1 MSTEVKYLSYEGLQT
16 YTTQIKKYFA
26 NTELVDGRVGLAG
39 CASKLKQSRKIEFI
53 GAVTGDGMFDGS
65 RDVTIST
72 QVNLSG
78 LYGIDIS
85 GNAGTANNFKY
96 NKPINITG
104 AVTGYATGGAD
115 ANGWSIATTLATG
128 VVTNDKLAGNI
139 SNSKLQNSS
148 ITIGSTV
155 ITLGSTANSLSVDV
169 IGDLT
174 GNATS
179 ADSATSD
186 SVGNVIVDTYATKA
200 ELAQMSSAIR
210 YKGEVAD
217 LSQVTN
223 PQNGDIYSVTGGGTY
238 IWSADNN
245 RWDDFGTSYGPAT
258 SSAFGL
264 VKTGANIT
272 NTAGTISLS
281 QVNVDNALGYQ
292 AISGVSVNGT
302 PVSVV
307 NRTVDITIPS
317 NYATQQDVLDAFTN
331 NNIVTGLGYEPIENV
346 SLNGTDL
353 VKSNHRV
360 NIDLSSY
367 ATEAWT
373 TQQIETQLG
382 SLYSF
387 KGSVS
392 SYGDLLHISNPATG
406 DTYNVINGN
415 DPSTQESSWPAF
427 SGGTNFAWD
436 GDEWDSLGG
445 SLDLSSYYKK
455 TEVDTL
461 LAGKAEL
468 NHSHNDVYYTK
479 TQVDTLLSNL
489 SSWVTS
495 QLAQSGYMTEADV
508 RTIVAEIIAAERE
521 AGTMNDIR
529 TFTDYD
535 HFPGNSANPSEVPTT
550 GVEYVDSLTGLE
562 YIWVETQSGGR
573 YQQVN
578 AIATNSDIDNIFS

>member
-155 ITLGSTANSLSVDV
+155 ITLGSTASSLSVDV

-281 QVNVDNALGYQ
+281 QANVDSALGYQ

-373 TQQIETQLG
+373 AQQIETQLG

-392 SYGDLLHISNPATG
+392 SYGDLLHISNPSIG

-455 TEVDTL
+455 TEVDAL
-461 LAGKAEL
+461 LATKAEL

-508 RTIVAEIIAAERE
+508 RAIVAEIIAAERE

>member
-1 MSTEVKYLSYEGLQT
+1 MSKEVKYLSYEGLQT
-16 YTTQIKKYFA
+16 YTTQIKNYFA
-26 NTELVDGRVGLAG
+26 NTELVDGRVGLADY
-39 CASKLKQSRKIEFI
+39 ANRLKQSRKIEFI
-53 GAVTGDGMFDGS
+53 GAVTGDGLFDGS

-78 LYGIDIS
+78 TYGIDVS

-96 NKPINITG
+96 SKPINITG
-104 AVTGYATGGAD
+104 AVSGYATGGTD

-128 VVTNDKLAGNI
+128 IVTNEKLAGNI
-139 SNSKLQNSS
+139 SNNKLQNSS

-155 ITLGSTANSLSVDV
+155 IDLGGIANSLSVNV
-169 IGDLT
+169 VGDLT
-174 GNATS
+174 GNATT

-200 ELAQMSSAIR
+200 ELAQISSAIR
-210 YKGEVAD
+210 YKGAVAD
-217 LSQVTN
+217 LSQVVN
-223 PQNGDIYSVTGGGTY
+223 PQNGDIYSVIGGSTY

-245 RWDDFGTSYGPAT
+245 AWEDFGTSYGPAT
-258 SSAFGL
+258 DEVFGL
-264 VKTGANIT
+264 VKIGNNIT
-272 NTAGTISLS
+272 NTSGKISLS
-281 QVNVDNALGYQ
+281 RLNVDNALGYQ
-292 AISGVSVNGT
+292 ALSGVSVNGT

-317 NYATQQDVLDAFTN
+317 NYATQQYVLDSFTN
-331 NNIVTGLGYEPIENV
+331 SNIVTGLGYEPIENV

-353 VKSNHRV
+353 SKTNHRV
-360 NIDLSSY
+360 NIDLSDY
-367 ATEAWT
+367 ATENWT
-373 TQQIETQLG
+373 TQQIESKLG

-392 SYGDLLHISNPATG
+392 SYGDLLHISNPSSG

-415 DPSTQESSWPAF
+415 DPATQEPDWPAF

-461 LAGKAEL
+461 LSGKAPS
-468 NHSHNDVYYTK
+468 SHNHNDLYYTK
-479 TQVDTLLSNL
+479 AQVDTIVNDLMT
-489 SSWVTS
+489 WVTN
-495 QLAQSGYMTEADV
+495 QMTGAGYMTEAQV
-508 RTIVAEIIAAERE
+508 RSIVAEIIATERE

-529 TFTDYD
+529 TFVDYD
-535 HFPGNSANPSEVPTT
+535 HFPGNSANPSEIPAT

-562 YIWVETQSGGR
+562 YIWVETQSGGK

-578 AIATNSDIDNIFS
+578 AIATDNDIDNIFS

>member
-1 MSTEVKYLSYEGLQT
+1 MSKEVKYLSYEGLQT
-16 YTTQIKKYFA
+16 YTTQIKNYFA
-26 NTELVDGRVGLAG
+26 NTELVDGRVGLADY
-39 CASKLKQSRKIEFI
+39 ANRLKQSRKIEFI
-53 GAVTGDGMFDGS
+53 GAVTGDGTFDGS

-78 LYGIDIS
+78 TYGIDIS
-85 GNAGTANNFKY
+85 GNASTANNFKY
-96 NKPINITG
+96 SKPINITG
-104 AVTGYATGGAD
+104 AISGYATGGTD

-128 VVTNDKLAGNI
+128 IVTNEKLAGNI
-139 SNSKLQNSS
+139 SNNKLQNSS

-155 ITLGSTANSLSVDV
+155 IDLGGIANSLSVDV
-169 IGDLT
+169 VGDLT
-174 GNATS
+174 GNATT

-200 ELAQMSSAIR
+200 ELAQISSAIR
-210 YKGEVAD
+210 YKGAVAD
-217 LSQVTN
+217 LSQVVN
-223 PQNGDIYSVTGGGTY
+223 PQNGDIYSVIGGGTY

-245 RWDDFGTSYGPAT
+245 TWEDFGASYGPAT
-258 SSAFGL
+258 DEVFGL
-264 VKTGANIT
+264 VKIGNNIT
-272 NTAGTISLS
+272 NTSGKISLS
-281 QVNVDNALGYQ
+281 RLNVDNALGYQ
-292 AISGVSVNGT
+292 ALSGVSVNGT

-317 NYATQQDVLDAFTN
+317 NYATQQYVLDSFTN
-331 NNIVTGLGYEPIENV
+331 SNIVTGLGYEPIENV

-353 VKSNHRV
+353 SKTNHRV
-360 NIDLSSY
+360 NIDLSDY
-367 ATEAWT
+367 ATENWT
-373 TQQIETQLG
+373 TQQIESKLG

-392 SYGDLLHISNPATG
+392 SYGDLLHISNPSTG

-445 SLDLSSYYKK
+445 SLDLSEYYKK

-461 LAGKAEL
+461 LSGKSAVGH
-468 NHSHNDVYYTK
+468 NHNDLYYTK
-479 TQVDTLLSNL
+479 AQVDTIVNDLMT
-489 SSWVTS
+489 WVT
-495 QLAQSGYMTEADV
+495 AKMTDAGYMTEAQV
-508 RTIVAEIIAAERE
+508 RSIVAEIIATERE

-529 TFTDYD
+529 TFVDYD
-535 HFPGNSANPSEVPTT
+535 HFPGNSANPSEIPVT

-562 YIWVETQSGGR
+562 YIWVETQSGGK

-578 AIATNSDIDNIFS
+578 AIATDNDIDNIFS